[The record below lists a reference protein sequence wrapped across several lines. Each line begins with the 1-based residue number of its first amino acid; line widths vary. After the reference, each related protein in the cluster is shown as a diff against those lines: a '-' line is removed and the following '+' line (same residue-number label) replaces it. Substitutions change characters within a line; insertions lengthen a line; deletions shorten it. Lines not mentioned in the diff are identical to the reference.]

1 MRNPQKVLTLSRKV
15 DECKPRFAGTD
26 ITLRISTDA
35 TKTFKDACFP
45 VALSQKGY
53 TIFDFHTVGRCWM
66 IPG

>member
-1 MRNPQKVLTLSRKV
+1 V